1 MDINLMI
8 EHLIG
13 GGLIMDLGILS
24 REQNEVLER
33 LKKSVLSNKLFRNL
47 FYLAGGTGLA
57 LILTHRKS
65 DDFDFFS
72 KEKFSTEKLLEIIIK
87 SFGEDKV
94 ILNEIKDDTLI
105 VILSN
110 IQVAFFQYNY
120 PLLKS
125 LIKKDNLNIASIEDI
140 SAMKVIAIIQRG
152 TKKDFIDLW
161 TIMKEKKYSLK
172 DIFIF
177 CKTKYRKAFSES
189 IALKA
194 LTYFKDAEE
203 EKTIEGLKSNFPW
216 ENIKKDLITFTREY
230 FNQYL

>member
-24 REQNEVLER
+24 REQNEVLET
-33 LKKSVLSNKLFRNL
+33 LKRS
-47 FYLAGGTGLA
+47 GL
-57 LILTHRKS
+57 
-65 DDFDFFS
+65 
-72 KEKFSTEKLLEIIIK
+72 
-87 SFGEDKV
+87 
-94 ILNEIKDDTLI
+94 LNN
-105 VILSN
+105 V
-110 IQVAFFQYNY
+110 
-120 PLLKS
+120 
-125 LIKKDNLNIASIEDI
+125 NIASIEDI
-140 SAMKVIAIIQRG
+140 SLMKVIAIIQRG

-194 LTYFKDAEE
+194 LTYFQDAEE
-203 EKTIEGLKSNFPW
+203 EETPEGIKYKFPW
-216 ENIKKDLITFTREY
+216 DDIKKDLITFTREY
-230 FNQYL
+230 LNQYL

>member
-1 MDINLMI
+1 MI
-8 EHLIG
+8 EHLTG

-24 REQNEVLER
+24 QKQNEVLER
-33 LKKSVLSNKLFRNL
+33 LKKSVISNKLFPNL

-57 LILTHRKS
+57 LMLAHRKS

-72 KEKFSTEKLLEIIIK
+72 KEKFSTEKLLEIIIE

-94 ILNEIKDDTLI
+94 ILSEIKDDTLI
-105 VILSN
+105 IFLTN

-120 PLLKS
+120 PLLKPV
-125 LIKKDNLNIASIEDI
+125 IKKNSLNIASIEDI

-161 TIMKEKKYSLK
+161 AIIRQTEHSLK
-172 DIFIF
+172 DIFSF
-177 CKTKYRKAFSES
+177 CKEKYDSAFSES

-203 EKTIEGLKSNFPW
+203 EETLEGIKYKFPW
-216 ENIKKDLITFTREY
+216 DDIKKDFITFTREY
-230 FNQYL
+230 FNKYL

>member
-1 MDINLMI
+1 MI

-33 LKKSVLSNKLFRNL
+33 LKKSVLSNNL

-57 LILTHRKS
+57 IILAHRKS
-65 DDFDFFS
+65 YDFDFFS
-72 KEKFSTEKLLEIIIK
+72 KDQFSTEKLLEIIVK
-87 SFGEDKV
+87 SFEEDEV
-94 ILNEIKDDTLI
+94 ILSEIKEDTLI
-105 VILSN
+105 VFLNN
-110 IQVAFFQYNY
+110 IQVSFFQYNY
-120 PLLKS
+120 PLLKE
-125 LIKKDNLNIASIEDI
+125 LMKKDGLYIASLEDI
-140 SAMKVIAIIQRG
+140 LAMKVIAIIQRG

-161 TIMKEKKYSLK
+161 TIMGEKKYSLQ

-177 CKTKYRKAFSES
+177 CKTKYGKAFSES

-203 EKTIEGLKSNFPW
+203 ETPEEEESNFSW
-216 ENIKKDLITFTREY
+216 ESIKKYLIENCRKY
-230 FNQYL
+230 FEQKS

>member
-1 MDINLMI
+1 MI
-8 EHLIG
+8 EHLTG

-24 REQNEVLER
+24 QKQNEVLER
-33 LKKSVLSNKLFRNL
+33 LKKSVISNKLFPNL

-57 LILTHRKS
+57 LMLAHRKS

-72 KEKFSTEKLLEIIIK
+72 KEKFSTEKLLEIIIE

-94 ILNEIKDDTLI
+94 ILSEIKDDTLI
-105 VILSN
+105 IFLTN

-120 PLLKS
+120 PLLKP
-125 LIKKDNLNIASIEDI
+125 LIKKNSLNIASIEDI

-161 TIMKEKKYSLK
+161 AIIRQTEYSLK
-172 DIFIF
+172 DIFSF
-177 CKTKYRKAFSES
+177 CKEKYDSAFSES

-194 LTYFKDAEE
+194 LTYFQDAEGE
-203 EKTIEGLKSNFPW
+203 ETLEGIKYKFPW
-216 ENIKKDLITFTREY
+216 DDIKKDFITFTREY

>member
-1 MDINLMI
+1 MI

-33 LKKSVLSNKLFRNL
+33 LKKSVLSNNL

-57 LILTHRKS
+57 IILAHRKS
-65 DDFDFFS
+65 YDFDFFS
-72 KEKFSTEKLLEIIIK
+72 KDQFSTEKLLEIIVK
-87 SFGEDKV
+87 SFEEDEV
-94 ILNEIKDDTLI
+94 ILSEIKEDTLI
-105 VILSN
+105 VFLNN
-110 IQVAFFQYNY
+110 IQVSFFQYNY
-120 PLLKS
+120 PLLKN
-125 LIKKDNLNIASIEDI
+125 LIKKDGLYIASLEDI
-140 SAMKVIAIIQRG
+140 LAMKVIAIIQRG

-161 TIMKEKKYSLK
+161 TIIKEKKYSLQ

-177 CKTKYRKAFSES
+177 CKTKYGKAFSES

-203 EKTIEGLKSNFPW
+203 ETPEEEESNFSW
-216 ENIKKDLITFTREY
+216 ESIKKYLIENCRKY
-230 FNQYL
+230 FEQNS

>member
-1 MDINLMI
+1 
-8 EHLIG
+8 
-13 GGLIMDLGILS
+13 
-24 REQNEVLER
+24 LER

-57 LILTHRKS
+57 LILAHRKS

-72 KEKFSTEKLLEIIIK
+72 KEEFSTKKLLEIIIK

-94 ILNEIKDDTLI
+94 ILSEIKEDTLI
-105 VILSN
+105 VFLN
-110 IQVAFFQYNY
+110 NVQVAFFQYNY

-125 LIKKDNLNIASIEDI
+125 LIKKDSLNIASIEDI

-172 DIFIF
+172 DIFTF
-177 CKTKYRKAFSES
+177 SKTKYRKAFSES

-203 EKTIEGLKSNFPW
+203 EKNIEGLKLNFSW
-216 ENIKKDLITFTREY
+216 ENIKKYLIENCRKY
-230 FNQYL
+230 FEQNL

>member
-8 EHLIG
+8 EHLTG

-24 REQNEVLER
+24 QKQNEVLER
-33 LKKSVLSNKLFRNL
+33 LKKSVISNKLFRNL

-57 LILTHRKS
+57 LILAHRKS

-72 KEKFSTEKLLEIIIK
+72 KEKFSTEKLLEIIIE

-94 ILNEIKDDTLI
+94 ILSEIKDDTLI
-105 VILSN
+105 VFLTN

-120 PLLKS
+120 SLLKP
-125 LIKKDNLNIASIEDI
+125 LIKKDRLNIASIEDI
-140 SAMKVIAIIQRG
+140 LTMKVIAIIQRG

-177 CKTKYRKAFSES
+177 CKTKYRNAFSES

-194 LTYFKDAEE
+194 LTYFQDAEE
-203 EKTIEGLKSNFPW
+203 EETPEGIKYKFPW
-216 ENIKKDLITFTREY
+216 DDIKKDLITFTREY

>member
-1 MDINLMI
+1 MI
-8 EHLIG
+8 EHLTG

-24 REQNEVLER
+24 QKQNEVLER
-33 LKKSVLSNKLFRNL
+33 LKKSVISNKLFPNL

-57 LILTHRKS
+57 LMLAHRKS

-72 KEKFSTEKLLEIIIK
+72 KEKFSTEKLLEIIIE

-94 ILNEIKDDTLI
+94 ILSEIKDDTLI
-105 VILSN
+105 IFLTN

-120 PLLKS
+120 PLLKP
-125 LIKKDNLNIASIEDI
+125 LIKKNSLNIASIEDI

-161 TIMKEKKYSLK
+161 AIIRQTEYSLK
-172 DIFIF
+172 DIFSF
-177 CKTKYRKAFSES
+177 CKEKYDSAFSES

-203 EKTIEGLKSNFPW
+203 EETLEGIKYKFPW
-216 ENIKKDLITFTREY
+216 DDIKKDFITFTREY

>member
-1 MDINLMI
+1 MGINLMI

-13 GGLIMDLGILS
+13 GGLIMDLKILS

-33 LKKSVLSNKLFRNL
+33 LKKSVISNKLFRNL

-57 LILTHRKS
+57 LILAHRKS

-72 KEKFSTEKLLEIIIK
+72 KEKFSTEKLLEIIIE

-94 ILNEIKDDTLI
+94 ILSEIKDDTLI
-105 VILSN
+105 IFLTN

-120 PLLKS
+120 PLLKP
-125 LIKKDNLNIASIEDI
+125 LIKKNSLNIASIEDI

-161 TIMKEKKYSLK
+161 AIIRQTEYSLK
-172 DIFIF
+172 DIFSF
-177 CKTKYRKAFSES
+177 CKEKYDSAFSES

-203 EKTIEGLKSNFPW
+203 EETLEGIKYKFPW
-216 ENIKKDLITFTREY
+216 DDIKKDFITFTREY

>member
-1 MDINLMI
+1 MI
-8 EHLIG
+8 EHLTG

-24 REQNEVLER
+24 QKQNEVLER
-33 LKKSVLSNKLFRNL
+33 LKKSVISNKLFPNL

-57 LILTHRKS
+57 LMLAHRKS

-72 KEKFSTEKLLEIIIK
+72 KEKFSTEKLLEIIIE

-94 ILNEIKDDTLI
+94 ILSEIKDDTLI
-105 VILSN
+105 IFLTN

-120 PLLKS
+120 PLLKPV
-125 LIKKDNLNIASIEDI
+125 IKKNSLNIASIEDI

-161 TIMKEKKYSLK
+161 AIIRQTEYSLK
-172 DIFIF
+172 DIFSF
-177 CKTKYRKAFSES
+177 CKEKYDSAFSES

-194 LTYFKDAEE
+194 LTYFQDAEGE
-203 EKTIEGLKSNFPW
+203 ETLEGIKYKFPW
-216 ENIKKDLITFTREY
+216 DDIKKDFITFTREY

>member
-1 MDINLMI
+1 MGINLMI

-13 GGLIMDLGILS
+13 GGLIMDLKILS

-33 LKKSVLSNKLFRNL
+33 LKKSVISNKLFRNL

-57 LILTHRKS
+57 LILAHRKS

-72 KEKFSTEKLLEIIIK
+72 KEKFSTEKLLEIIIE

-94 ILNEIKDDTLI
+94 ILSEIKDDTLI
-105 VILSN
+105 IFLTN

-120 PLLKS
+120 PLLKP
-125 LIKKDNLNIASIEDI
+125 LIKKNSLNIASIEDI

-161 TIMKEKKYSLK
+161 AIIRQTEYSLK
-172 DIFIF
+172 DIFSF
-177 CKTKYRKAFSES
+177 CKEKYDSAFSES

-203 EKTIEGLKSNFPW
+203 EETLEGIKYKFPW
-216 ENIKKDLITFTREY
+216 DDIKKDFITFTREY
-230 FNQYL
+230 FNKYL